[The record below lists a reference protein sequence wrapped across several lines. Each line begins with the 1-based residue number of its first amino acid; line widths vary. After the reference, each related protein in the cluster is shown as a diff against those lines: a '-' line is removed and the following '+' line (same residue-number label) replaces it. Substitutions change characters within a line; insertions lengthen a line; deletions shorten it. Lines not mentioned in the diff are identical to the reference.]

1 MKVSAP
7 YQNEV
12 LNILLKSRRPISLR
26 QLTQSCSLTY
36 HQVASCLGALQSKGY
51 VRKVRVG
58 VYEVTEDAK
67 LVELSPETQIKVL
80 KDKISEL
87 ENIIKNLLTKISK

>member
-12 LNILLKSRRPISLR
+12 LKVLLQSRRPISLR
-26 QLTQSCSLTY
+26 QLTQSCSLSY

-51 VRKVRVG
+51 VRKIKVG

-80 KDKISEL
+80 KEKISEL
-87 ENIIKNLLTKISK
+87 ENIIKSLLIKINR